1 MLSQQVRSKT
11 HTNSR
16 PRPTS
21 KEVEFHWLTSLVRV
35 FRLHRKEIVPRYAI
49 GLLYNYG
56 GLWYILN
63 SFLAYLFENFMAIK
77 YLQDRIS
84 AKVSEMSS

>member
-1 MLSQQVRSKT
+1 MRFDLVTAYSAQQK
-11 HTNSR
+11 
-16 PRPTS
+16 
-21 KEVEFHWLTSLVRV
+21 
-35 FRLHRKEIVPRYAI
+35 IVLKSAK
-49 GLLYNYG
+49 GLFYNYG